1 MDLKYE
7 TYIKDTAYGG
17 CGVGTMPDGRVVFIP
32 HTVEGDT
39 VSYRVAEDKK
49 NFTYGELAEVI
60 TASDKRGE
68 RYCPHLGIC
77 GGCTFG
83 HIAAEHQTEI
93 KKNFVLG
100 QLKRAGIAHPEPE
113 VLSADFR
120 EFRNRATFRIR
131 DGKIGFFKF
140 KSNDFLPV
148 NDCPVIKRSIVE
160 KAQALASKISGSH
173 TLYVTENEEGMALG
187 KTYASVN
194 GLCGFSGLET
204 EDGVSGLKTIPFATK
219 YGTFHAG
226 FSTFLQGNRYLSG
239 YLQDFVYENSA
250 GKNALELYCGS
261 GFLTLALAM
270 KCERVTAA
278 EIAKESIALAR
289 RAELKNVNWM
299 AVSSETLIGRLRE
312 KYDMVVVDPP
322 RTGLDKSVT
331 DFIKNSG
338 AKKVVYISCSPDTL
352 ARDIKRLSE
361 KYRVAKLT
369 VADMF
374 PGSYHVESA
383 VLLKLYN

>member
-1 MDLKYE
+1 MKYE

-17 CGVGTMPDGRVVFIP
+17 YGVGTMPDGRVVFIP

-49 NFTYGELAEVI
+49 NFTYGELVEVI
-60 TASDKRGE
+60 AASDKRGE
-68 RYCPHLGIC
+68 SYCPHLGVC

-83 HIAAEHQTEI
+83 HIASAHQIDI

-100 QLKRAGIAHPEPE
+100 QLKRAGIAYPEPS
-113 VLSADFR
+113 VLSADLK

-131 DGKIGFFKF
+131 NGQIGFFKF

-148 NDCPVIKRSIVE
+148 DDCPLIKKSIVE
-160 KAQALASKISGSH
+160 KAKSLASTIKGSH
-173 TLYVTENEEGMALG
+173 TLYITENEEGMALG
-187 KTYASVN
+187 STDASVS

-204 EDGVSGLKTIPFATK
+204 ATGVHGLKTVPFDTE

-226 FSTFLQGNRYLSG
+226 FGTFLQGNRYLSG
-239 YLQDFVYENSA
+239 RLQDFVHENSG
-250 GKNALELYCGS
+250 GKNALELYCGA
-261 GFLTLALAM
+261 GFLTLALA
-270 KCERVTAA
+270 KRCEKVTAA
-278 EIAKESIALAR
+278 EISRESIALAKR
-289 RAELKNVNWM
+289 SELKNVNWV
-299 AVSSETLIGRLRE
+299 AVSSESLMGRLRDA
-312 KYDMVVVDPP
+312 YDMIVVDPP
-322 RTGLDKSVT
+322 RTGLDKKVT
-331 DFIKNSG
+331 DYIKTSG
-338 AKKVVYISCSPDTL
+338 AERVIYISCSPDTL

-383 VLLKLYN
+383 VLLELI